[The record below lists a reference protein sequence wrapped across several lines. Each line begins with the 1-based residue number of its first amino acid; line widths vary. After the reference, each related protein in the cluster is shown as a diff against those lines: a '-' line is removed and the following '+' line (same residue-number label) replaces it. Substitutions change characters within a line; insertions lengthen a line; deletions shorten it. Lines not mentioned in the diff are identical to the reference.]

1 MSKGKPAVNLL
12 REEKLAYVEQILLNK
27 KTPAQVA
34 VESGVNAS
42 TVYDWLRK
50 YREAPSDFMPGSG
63 NLKASDK
70 EVKALEKRI
79 KVLEAENDFLKKTTA
94 YFIKNPI

>member
-42 TVYDWLRK
+42 TVYDWLKK
-50 YREAPSDFMPGSG
+50 YREAPGDFMPGSG
-63 NLKASDK
+63 NLKQSDK
-70 EVKALEKRI
+70 EVKALERR
-79 KVLEAENDFLKKTTA
+79 VRELEAENDFLKKTTA